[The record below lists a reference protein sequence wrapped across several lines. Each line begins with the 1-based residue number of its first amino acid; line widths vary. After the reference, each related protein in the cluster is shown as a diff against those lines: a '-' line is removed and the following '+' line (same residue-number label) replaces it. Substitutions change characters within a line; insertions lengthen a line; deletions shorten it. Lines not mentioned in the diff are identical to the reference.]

1 MWYRECCVGEQAI
14 CNEGFARFFQDAGVS
29 TTMSELS
36 SWVLCYALDLKVG
49 AVSLGGFIVPRGL
62 ERTAALRRKS
72 AFCDEMNCA
81 HSAQGRQPCSHLL
94 PRPVRQSVLWT
105 ASPVAADLD
114 PLLVGASA
122 LEHSAWTIFVRTCKA
137 PRARFGRSHRQSGIV
152 ASSYRMHTHICT
164 PAQRALVIMHTTVG
178 PFDARRFG
186 VAWREYASRNRR
198 WIEGRVCVS
207 GPCDLQEVVPL
218 LL

>member
-1 MWYRECCVGEQAI
+1 M
-14 CNEGFARFFQDAGVS
+14 S

-94 PRPVRQSVLWT
+94 PRPVRHLFYGRPVLLWPILILF
-105 ASPVAADLD
+105 S
-114 PLLVGASA
+114 LV
-122 LEHSAWTIFVRTCKA
+122 
-137 PRARFGRSHRQSGIV
+137 
-152 ASSYRMHTHICT
+152 
-164 PAQRALVIMHTTVG
+164 
-178 PFDARRFG
+178 
-186 VAWREYASRNRR
+186 
-198 WIEGRVCVS
+198 
-207 GPCDLQEVVPL
+207 LQL
-218 LL
+218 